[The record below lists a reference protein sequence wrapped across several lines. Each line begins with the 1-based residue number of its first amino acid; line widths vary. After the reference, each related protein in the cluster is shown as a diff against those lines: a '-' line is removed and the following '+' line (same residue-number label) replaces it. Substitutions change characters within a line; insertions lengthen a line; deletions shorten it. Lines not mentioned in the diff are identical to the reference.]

1 MPVKS
6 RRNKIESPHNY
17 VPRKKKKKDNWNWP
31 DKGKKR
37 SHKSK
42 LDKQKYRQN

>member
-1 MPVKS
+1 MLVRS
-6 RRNKIESPHNY
+6 RRSRIESPHNY

-31 DKGKKR
+31 DKGKRR

-42 LDKQKYRQN
+42 PDKQKFRQN